1 MIKRSKPRKLIIII
15 YRETYILNTLNNELI
30 KVGKEIDKTLL
41 SYLKKKKISQKRLSD
56 SLLYSSIGSGKRL
69 RAFMLIETAKAF
81 SRLKTSNDTLIIAT
95 ALELI
100 HTYSLIHDDL
110 PSMDNSFLRR
120 GKKTSHIEFDE
131 ATAILL
137 GDGLQSLAF
146 EMISSCDVD
155 FQNDTKLKIINEL
168 SQSIGFNGMVGG
180 QMMDLVSE
188 GRYNQLSP
196 DEKYVTKTQKLK
208 TGALIVFSLKAGG
221 LIGGANSEE
230 LEILEKFGEKIGLAF
245 QIVDDILDCTS
256 SEGVLGKSVDADF
269 KLGKMTFVTLLGLE
283 ESKIKVNKLIKEAKL
298 EISKIPKDV
307 EKLIMLAEFVEY
319 RKN

>member
-1 MIKRSKPRKLIIII
+1 MN
-15 YRETYILNTLNNELI
+15 YILDTFNNELT
-30 KVGKEIDKTLL
+30 KVAKEIDKTLL
-41 SYLKKKKISQKRLSD
+41 SFLKVKKISEKRLSD

-69 RAFMLIETAKAF
+69 RAFMLIETSKVF
-81 SRLKTSNDTLIIAT
+81 SNLEISSDILIVAT
-95 ALELI
+95 ALELV

-120 GKKTSHIEFDE
+120 GKKTSHMEFDE

-146 EMISSCDVD
+146 EMISSSNLG
-155 FQNDTKLKIINEL
+155 FKENTKLKIISDL

-180 QMMDLVSE
+180 QMMDLISE
-188 GRYNQLSP
+188 GRYNQFSP
-196 DEKYVTKTQKLK
+196 DENYIIQTQKLK
-208 TGALIVFSLKAGG
+208 TGALITFSFIAGG
-221 LIGGANSEE
+221 LIGGANKEE
-230 LEILEKFGEKIGLAF
+230 LIILEKFGEKIGLAF

-256 SEGVLGKSVDADF
+256 SENELGKSVDADI
-269 KLGKMTFVTLLGLE
+269 KLGKTTFVTLLGLQ
-283 ESKIKVNKLIKEAKL
+283 ESKNKVKKLIQEAKI
-298 EISKIPKDV
+298 EISKISKDV

>member
-1 MIKRSKPRKLIIII
+1 MKTINNDLVKL
-15 YRETYILNTLNNELI
+15 
-30 KVGKEIDKTLL
+30 GKIIDKTLL

-56 SLLYSSIGSGKRL
+56 SLLYSSLGSGKRL

-81 SRLKTSNDTLIIAT
+81 GGLKPSNDTLIIAT

-110 PSMDNSFLRR
+110 PCMDNSSLRR

-146 EMISSCDVD
+146 EMISSHDLG
-155 FQNDTKLKIINEL
+155 FQNDVKLKIISEL
-168 SQSIGFNGMVGG
+168 SRSIGFNGMVGG

-188 GRYNQLSP
+188 GRYNKLSP
-196 DEKYVTKTQKLK
+196 DEKYITQTQKLK
-208 TGALIVFSLKAGG
+208 TGALIIFSLKAGG
-221 LIGGANSEE
+221 IIGGANIEE
-230 LEILEKFGEKIGLAF
+230 LKVLEKFGEKIGLAF

-256 SEGVLGKSVDADF
+256 SEGILGKSVDADL
-269 KLGKMTFVTLLGLE
+269 KSGKMTFVTLLGLE
-283 ESKIKVNKLIKEAKL
+283 QSKLKVRKLIEEAKK
-298 EISKIPKDV
+298 EISKIPKNT
-307 EKLIMLAEFVEY
+307 EKLMMLAEFVEY

>member
-1 MIKRSKPRKLIIII
+1 MKTINNDLVKL
-15 YRETYILNTLNNELI
+15 
-30 KVGKEIDKTLL
+30 GKIIDKTLL

-56 SLLYSSIGSGKRL
+56 SLLYSSLGSGKRL

-81 SRLKTSNDTLIIAT
+81 GSLKPSNDTLIIAT

-110 PSMDNSFLRR
+110 PCMDNSSLRR

-146 EMISSCDVD
+146 EMISSHDLAI
-155 FQNDTKLKIINEL
+155 QNDVKLKIISEL
-168 SQSIGFNGMVGG
+168 SRSIGFNGMVGG

-188 GRYNQLSP
+188 GRYNKLSP
-196 DEKYVTKTQKLK
+196 NEKYITQTQKLK
-208 TGALIVFSLKAGG
+208 TGALIIFSLKAGG
-221 LIGGANSEE
+221 IIGGANSKE
-230 LEILEKFGEKIGLAF
+230 LKILEKFGEKIGLAF
-245 QIVDDILDCTS
+245 QIIDDILDCTS
-256 SEGVLGKSVDADF
+256 TEGLLGKSVDADL
-269 KLGKMTFVTLLGLE
+269 KSGKMTFVTLLGLE
-283 ESKIKVNKLIKEAKL
+283 QSKLKVRKLIEEAKK
-298 EISKIPKDV
+298 EISKIPKDT
-307 EKLIMLAEFVEY
+307 EKLMMLAEFVEY

>member
-1 MIKRSKPRKLIIII
+1 MKTINNDLVKL
-15 YRETYILNTLNNELI
+15 
-30 KVGKEIDKTLL
+30 GKIIDKTLL

-56 SLLYSSIGSGKRL
+56 SLLYSSLGSGKRL

-81 SRLKTSNDTLIIAT
+81 GGLKPSKDTMIIAT

-110 PSMDNSFLRR
+110 PCMDNSSLRR

-146 EMISSCDVD
+146 EMISSHDLA
-155 FQNDTKLKIINEL
+155 FQNDVKLKIISEL
-168 SQSIGFNGMVGG
+168 SRSIGFNGMVGG

-188 GRYNQLSP
+188 GRYNKLSP
-196 DEKYVTKTQKLK
+196 NEKYITQTQKLK
-208 TGALIVFSLKAGG
+208 TGALIIFSLKAGG
-221 LIGGANSEE
+221 IIGGANSEE
-230 LEILEKFGEKIGLAF
+230 LKILEKFGEKIGLAF
-245 QIVDDILDCTS
+245 QIIDDILDCTS
-256 SEGVLGKSVDADF
+256 TEGLLGKSVDADL
-269 KLGKMTFVTLLGLE
+269 KSGKMTFVTLLGLE
-283 ESKIKVNKLIKEAKL
+283 QSKLKVRKLIEEAKK
-298 EISKIPKDV
+298 EISKIPKNT
-307 EKLIMLAEFVEY
+307 EKLMMLAEFVEY

>member
-1 MIKRSKPRKLIIII
+1 MN
-15 YRETYILNTLNNELI
+15 YILDTFNNELI
-30 KVGKEIDKTLL
+30 KVAKEIDKTLL
-41 SYLKKKKISQKRLSD
+41 SFLKGKKISEKRLSD

-69 RAFMLIETAKAF
+69 RAFMLIETSKVF
-81 SRLKTSNDTLIIAT
+81 SSLEISNDTLIVAT

-120 GKKTSHIEFDE
+120 GKKTSHMEFDE

-146 EMISSCDVD
+146 EMISSSNLG
-155 FQNDTKLKIINEL
+155 FKENTKLKIISDL

-180 QMMDLVSE
+180 QMMDLISE
-188 GRYNQLSP
+188 GRYNQFSP
-196 DEKYVTKTQKLK
+196 DENYIIQTQKLK
-208 TGALIVFSLKAGG
+208 TGALITFSLKAGG
-221 LIGGANSEE
+221 LIGGANKEE
-230 LEILEKFGEKIGLAF
+230 LIILEKFGEKIGLAF

-256 SEGVLGKSVDADF
+256 SENELGKSVDADI
-269 KLGKMTFVTLLGLE
+269 KLGKTTFVTLLGLQ
-283 ESKIKVNKLIKEAKL
+283 ESKNKVKKLIQEAKI
-298 EISKIPKDV
+298 EISKISKDV

>member
-1 MIKRSKPRKLIIII
+1 MKTINNDLVKL
-15 YRETYILNTLNNELI
+15 
-30 KVGKEIDKTLL
+30 GKIIDKTLL

-56 SLLYSSIGSGKRL
+56 SLLYSSLGSGKRL

-81 SRLKTSNDTLIIAT
+81 GSLKPSNDTLIIAT

-110 PSMDNSFLRR
+110 PCMDNSSLRR

-146 EMISSCDVD
+146 EMISSHDLA
-155 FQNDTKLKIINEL
+155 FQNDVKLKIISEL
-168 SQSIGFNGMVGG
+168 SRSIGFNGMVGG

-188 GRYNQLSP
+188 GRYNKLSP
-196 DEKYVTKTQKLK
+196 NEKYITQTQKLK
-208 TGALIVFSLKAGG
+208 TGALIIFSLKAGG
-221 LIGGANSEE
+221 IIGGANSEE
-230 LEILEKFGEKIGLAF
+230 LKILEKFGEKIGLAF
-245 QIVDDILDCTS
+245 QITDDILDCTS
-256 SEGVLGKSVDADF
+256 TEGLLGKSVDADL
-269 KLGKMTFVTLLGLE
+269 KSGKMTFVTLLGLE
-283 ESKIKVNKLIKEAKL
+283 QSKLKVRKLIEEAKK
-298 EISKIPKDV
+298 EISKIPKDT
-307 EKLIMLAEFVEY
+307 EKLMMLAEFVEY

>member
-1 MIKRSKPRKLIIII
+1 LKTIHNDLVKL
-15 YRETYILNTLNNELI
+15 
-30 KVGKEIDKTLL
+30 GKIIDKTLL

-56 SLLYSSIGSGKRL
+56 SLLYSSLGSGKRL

-81 SRLKTSNDTLIIAT
+81 GSLKPSNDTLIIAT

-110 PSMDNSFLRR
+110 PCMDNSSLRR

-146 EMISSCDVD
+146 EMISSHDLA
-155 FQNDTKLKIINEL
+155 FQNDVKLKIISEL
-168 SQSIGFNGMVGG
+168 SRSIGFNGMVGG

-188 GRYNQLSP
+188 GRYNKLSP
-196 DEKYVTKTQKLK
+196 DEKYITQTQELK
-208 TGALIVFSLKAGG
+208 TGALIIFSLKVGG
-221 LIGGANSEE
+221 IIGGANIEE
-230 LEILEKFGEKIGLAF
+230 LKVLEKFGEKIGLAF

-256 SEGVLGKSVDADF
+256 SEGVLGKSVDADL
-269 KLGKMTFVTLLGLE
+269 KSGKMTFVTLLGLE
-283 ESKIKVNKLIKEAKL
+283 QSKLKVRKLIEEAKK
-298 EISKIPKDV
+298 EISKIPKDT
-307 EKLIMLAEFVEY
+307 EKLMMLAEFVEY

>member
-1 MIKRSKPRKLIIII
+1 MKTINNDLVKL
-15 YRETYILNTLNNELI
+15 
-30 KVGKEIDKTLL
+30 GKIIDKTLL

-56 SLLYSSIGSGKRL
+56 SLLYSSLGSGKRL

-81 SRLKTSNDTLIIAT
+81 GSLKPSNDTLIIAT

-110 PSMDNSFLRR
+110 PCMDNSSLRR

-146 EMISSCDVD
+146 EMISSHDLA
-155 FQNDTKLKIINEL
+155 FQNDVKLKIISEL
-168 SQSIGFNGMVGG
+168 SRSIGFNGMVGG

-188 GRYNQLSP
+188 GRYNKLSP
-196 DEKYVTKTQKLK
+196 DEKYITQTQKLK
-208 TGALIVFSLKAGG
+208 TGALIIFSLKAGG
-221 LIGGANSEE
+221 IIGGANNEE
-230 LEILEKFGEKIGLAF
+230 LKILEKFGEKIGLAF

-256 SEGVLGKSVDADF
+256 SEGVLGKSVDADL
-269 KLGKMTFVTLLGLE
+269 KSGKMTFVTLLGLE
-283 ESKIKVNKLIKEAKL
+283 QSKLKVRKLIEEAKK
-298 EISKIPKDV
+298 EISKIPKDT
-307 EKLIMLAEFVEY
+307 EKLMMLAEFVEY

>member
-1 MIKRSKPRKLIIII
+1 LKTINKDLVKLGKIID
-15 YRETYILNTLNNELI
+15 E
-30 KVGKEIDKTLL
+30 TLL

-56 SLLYSSIGSGKRL
+56 SLLYSSLGSGKRL

-81 SRLKTSNDTLIIAT
+81 GGLKPSNDTLIIAT

-110 PSMDNSFLRR
+110 PCMDNSSLRR

-146 EMISSCDVD
+146 EMISSHDLAL
-155 FQNDTKLKIINEL
+155 QNDIKLKIISEL
-168 SQSIGFNGMVGG
+168 SRSIGFNGMVGG

-188 GRYNQLSP
+188 GRYNKFSP
-196 DEKYVTKTQKLK
+196 DEKYITQTQKLK
-208 TGALIVFSLKAGG
+208 TGALIIFSLKVGG
-221 LIGGANSEE
+221 IIGGANIKE
-230 LEILEKFGEKIGLAF
+230 LKILEKFGEKIGLAF

-256 SEGVLGKSVDADF
+256 TEGVLGKSVDADL
-269 KLGKMTFVTLLGLE
+269 KSGKMTFVTLLGLE
-283 ESKIKVNKLIKEAKL
+283 QSKLKVSNLIEEAKK
-298 EISKIPKDV
+298 EISKIPKDT

>member
-1 MIKRSKPRKLIIII
+1 MD
-15 YRETYILNTLNNELI
+15 TFNNELI
-30 KVGKEIDKTLL
+30 KVAKEIDKTLL
-41 SYLKKKKISQKRLSD
+41 SFLKGKKISEKRLSD

-69 RAFMLIETAKAF
+69 RAFMLIETSKVF
-81 SRLKTSNDTLIIAT
+81 SSLEISNDTLIVAT

-120 GKKTSHIEFDE
+120 GKKTSHMEFDE

-146 EMISSCDVD
+146 EMISSSNLGFKD
-155 FQNDTKLKIINEL
+155 NTKLKIISDL

-180 QMMDLVSE
+180 QMMDLISE
-188 GRYNQLSP
+188 GRYNQFSP
-196 DEKYVTKTQKLK
+196 DEKYIMQTQKLK
-208 TGALIVFSLKAGG
+208 TGALITFSLKAGG
-221 LIGGANSEE
+221 LIGGANKEE
-230 LEILEKFGEKIGLAF
+230 LIILEKFGEKIGLAF
-245 QIVDDILDCTS
+245 QIIDDILDCTS
-256 SEGVLGKSVDADF
+256 SENELGKSVDADI
-269 KLGKMTFVTLLGLE
+269 KLGKTTFVTLLGLQ
-283 ESKIKVNKLIKEAKL
+283 ESKNKVKKLIQEAKI
-298 EISKIPKDV
+298 EISKISKDV